1 MINFEQ
7 LKEELSKPRTY
18 VHPKYF
24 LPKLKVRAINKSKYE
39 ELPRFFYQKYI
50 FISYVKIGKLLNYP
64 PCCIK
69 SFNLTNGL
77 LSFSDAE
84 KRRYESSTLD
94 GTGYIPCLKCRQ
106 KEASYLLA
114 RINKKRNK
122 KIGKLKPYFKK
133 VKITPYTR
141 LVAI

>member
-50 FISYVKIGKLLNYP
+50 GISSIKIGKFLNYP

-77 LSFSDAE
+77 LSYSDADM
-84 KRRYESSTLD
+84 RRYENSLLD
-94 GTGYIPCLKCRQ
+94 GVGYVLCLKCRQ
-106 KEASYLLA
+106 REASYLLA
-114 RINKKRNK
+114 RINKGRNRRA
-122 KIGKLKPYFKK
+122 GKLKPYFKK
-133 VKITPYTR
+133 ARITPYTR
-141 LVAI
+141 LIVI